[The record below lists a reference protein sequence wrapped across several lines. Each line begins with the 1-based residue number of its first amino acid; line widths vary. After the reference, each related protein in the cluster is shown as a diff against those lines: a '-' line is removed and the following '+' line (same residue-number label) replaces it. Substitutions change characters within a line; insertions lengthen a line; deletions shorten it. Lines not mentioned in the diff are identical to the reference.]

1 MSAEQDHE
9 RRVNRIARK
18 VQQARERGERPVIYH
33 GQSHSARP
41 DDFEDDAKI
50 HIEQL
55 DHVIDV
61 DEEDGTITVEP
72 DITMREL
79 LEATLEHGLV
89 PHVVPEFPTITVG
102 GGIQG
107 GAGESSCFRYGLFGK
122 QATRFEVVTGDGEII
137 EATPKENSDL
147 FNGVFGSY
155 GSIGILT
162 EVEMD
167 LLPATEYVEL
177 TYHRVESYEDA
188 VDTLEDLADEK
199 DIHYL
204 DGIMFSPD
212 RGVIMAGRRTDE
224 KNHEIERFTRAHD
237 EWFYIHAD
245 RVSDEHQT
253 HTETIPIRDYFFRY
267 DIGAFW
273 TVRYGFDELHL
284 PFNRLTRTLLHPV
297 TDTETAYMAGVHEGH
312 YTSKFVLQDIITP
325 HEETAGFMRWI
336 EDNIGVFPLWL
347 LPMQPDTA
355 SELAPSNLDT
365 DFAINVGIWGLPDTD
380 EETATIKKD
389 LEKKAAEIGARKTLY
404 AQQFYTE
411 DEFWSIYDRDWYNDI
426 RERYDADGV
435 FTDVYD
441 ITYTDEL
448 PEPSRS
454 AGIRAMLRSKLD

>member
-1 MSAEQDHE
+1 MSAEQDHQ
-9 RRVNRIARK
+9 RRVERIARK
-18 VQQARERGERPVIYH
+18 VTEAGERGERPIIYH

-55 DHVIDV
+55 DHIIDV
-61 DEEDGTITVEP
+61 DEQGGSITVEP

-79 LEATLEHGLV
+79 LEAALEHGYV

-122 QATRFEVVTGDGEII
+122 QATRFEIVTGDGEII
-137 EATPKENSDL
+137 EATPEENSDL
-147 FNGVFGSY
+147 FNSVFGSY
-155 GSIGILT
+155 GSLGILT

-167 LLPATEYVEL
+167 LLPATAYVEL
-177 TYHRVESYEDA
+177 TYHRVDSYKDA
-188 VDTLEDLADEK
+188 VETMEDLTDEE
-199 DIHYL
+199 DIHYI
-204 DGIMFSPD
+204 DGIMFAPD

-224 KNHEIERFTRAHD
+224 KDHPVERFTRPWD

-245 RVSDEHQT
+245 RVSTENET
-253 HTETIPIRDYFFRY
+253 HTVTIPIRDYFFRY

-273 TVRYGFDELHL
+273 TVRYGFSELHL
-284 PFNRLTRTLLHPV
+284 PFNRLTRTILRPF

-325 HEETAGFMRWI
+325 HEETADFMDWI
-336 EDNIGVFPLWL
+336 EENLSIFPLWL
-347 LPMQPDTA
+347 LPMQPDTQ
-355 SELAPSNLDT
+355 SDLAPSNLDT
-365 DFAINVGIWGLPDTD
+365 DFAINVGIWGLP
-380 EETATIKKD
+380 ETNRDIATVKKD
-389 LEKKAAEIGARKTLY
+389 LEQKAAEIGARKTLY

-411 DEFWSIYDRDWYNDI
+411 DEFWSIYDRDWYTDI
-426 RERYDADGV
+426 RQRYDADEV

-448 PEPSRS
+448 PKPSTK
-454 AGIRAMLRSKLD
+454 AGIKAMIQSKFD